1 MEFSF
6 NGFIRGFK
14 SGIPIAIGVASYGLV
29 FGILSRQAGLE
40 LLPSLCM
47 SAFVFAGASQFVA
60 LDMLATPLPMAAII
74 VSIIAPQIISGGSPG
89 LIAAAVCTAASLV
102 FKNLIAV
109 MVTGVV
115 TISLLRHF
123 IFI

>member
-1 MEFSF
+1 MTDNVDVYITILGMAVVTYLTRIS
-6 NGFIRGFK
+6 GFYISNRISDLRPGLARTLAY
-14 SGIPIAIGVASYGLV
+14 IPG
-29 FGILSRQAGLE
+29 
-40 LLPSLCM
+40 
-47 SAFVFAGASQFVA
+47 
-60 LDMLATPLPMAAII
+60 TII
-74 VSIIAPQIISGGSPG
+74 VSIIAPQILSVGSPG
-89 LIAAAVCTAASLV
+89 LIAAAVCLAAALV

>member
-1 MEFSF
+1 MTGNLDVYLTILGMAVVTYLTRIS
-6 NGFIRGFK
+6 GFYI
-14 SGIPIAIGVASYGLV
+14 SGRISDLRPGLARTLAYIPG
-29 FGILSRQAGLE
+29 
-40 LLPSLCM
+40 
-47 SAFVFAGASQFVA
+47 
-60 LDMLATPLPMAAII
+60 TII
-74 VSIIAPQIISGGSPG
+74 VSIIAPQILSGGSPG
-89 LIAAAVCTAASLV
+89 LIAAAVCLAASLV